1 MSLQW
6 LALRLLDGD
15 ESILNSISK
24 YLNYDMKSALIK
36 GGLK

>member
-24 YLNYDMKSALIK
+24 YLNYDIKSALIK
-36 GGLK
+36 GD